1 MKKSIFYYLSLCLMG
16 SVMLASCSDDE
27 EGGGS
32 GVENEQPAVYS
43 IKLSAPQKRVL
54 SQSNDFAFDVL
65 KSIND
70 ENTNN
75 FVSPYSLG
83 QALAMLAN
91 GAEGETY
98 DEIARVLKIGDGAS
112 LDDINTFYATMNE
125 ALTSIKSSAKFAVAN
140 SLWTN
145 QKYDSYLLG
154 SYKTDMQT
162 HYGAQV
168 QALDFSDPNSP
179 GAINK
184 WANKQTNG
192 LIPSIITNLNSE
204 SHALLLN
211 SLYFRGLWKYFPKKN
226 THDEMF
232 RNQFDRNENAKMM
245 ESDVTY
251 LNGFLSDDELM
262 AEFNYGGEA
271 FQLQIIM
278 PIKQKINDYIAG
290 LNGEKYAQMLTE
302 MQSTQTIV
310 TMPKF
315 KHSYENQLIENMKKM
330 GIKRAFDQGAQLGK
344 LSSYPGL
351 FVTLLQQNALI
362 EVNEEGSTA
371 ATVTQIQTDP
381 TAPEL
386 PPRFI
391 IDHPFIYII
400 KERTTGVILFI
411 GKVQTMEGMQ

>member
-1 MKKSIFYYLSLCLMG
+1 MKKSILYYLLWCLIM
-16 SVMLASCSDDE
+16 SVALVSCSDDNE
-27 EGGGS
+27 SGS
-32 GVENEQPAVYS
+32 GVENEQPAVYT
-43 IKLSAPQKRVL
+43 IKLTAPQKKVL

-112 LDDINTFYATMNE
+112 LADINTFYATMNQ

-145 QKYDSYLLG
+145 QKYDSYLLD
-154 SYKTDMQT
+154 SYKTDMLT

-168 QALDFSDPNSP
+168 QALDFSDAGSVET
-179 GAINK
+179 INK

-192 LIPSIITNLNSE
+192 AIPSIVKATDSE

-211 SLYFRGLWKYFPKKN
+211 SLYFKGLWKYFPKKN
-226 THDEMF
+226 THHEMF
-232 RNQFDRNENAKMM
+232 RNQFDRNENVKMM
-245 ESDVTY
+245 ESDITAI
-251 LNGFLSDDELM
+251 NGFISDDELM
-262 AEFNYGGEA
+262 AEFDYGGKV

-278 PIKQKINDYIAG
+278 PIKQKINDYIAE
-290 LNGEKYAQMLTE
+290 LNGEKYVQMLTE
-302 MQSTQTIV
+302 MQSTETIV

-330 GIKRAFDQGAQLGK
+330 GICRVFNEDAQLGK
-344 LSSYPGL
+344 LSSYRGL
-351 FVTLLQQNALI
+351 SVTKLQQNTLI
-362 EVNEEGSTA
+362 EVNEEGTTA
-371 ATVTQIQTDP
+371 AAVTMGEIGP
-381 TAPEL
+381 TANVL
-386 PPRFI
+386 PSRFI

-400 KERTTGVILFI
+400 RERTTGVILFI

>member
-1 MKKSIFYYLSLCLMG
+1 MKKSILYYLLWCLIM
-16 SVMLASCSDDE
+16 SVALVSCSDDNE
-27 EGGGS
+27 SGS
-32 GVENEQPAVYS
+32 GVENEQPAVYT
-43 IKLSAPQKRVL
+43 IKLTAPQKKVL

-112 LDDINTFYATMNE
+112 LADINTFYATMNQ

-145 QKYDSYLLG
+145 QKYDSYLLD
-154 SYKTDMQT
+154 SYKTDMLT

-168 QALDFSDPNSP
+168 QALDFSDAGSVET
-179 GAINK
+179 INK

-192 LIPSIITNLNSE
+192 AIPSIVKSTDSE

-211 SLYFRGLWKYFPKKN
+211 SLYFKGLWKYFPKKN
-226 THDEMF
+226 THHEMF
-232 RNQFDRNENAKMM
+232 RNQFDRNENVKMM
-245 ESDVTY
+245 ESDITAI
-251 LNGFLSDDELM
+251 NGFISDDELM
-262 AEFNYGGEA
+262 AEFDYGGKA

-278 PIKQKINDYIAG
+278 PIKQKINDYIAE
-290 LNGEKYAQMLTE
+290 LNGEKYVQMLTE
-302 MQSTQTIV
+302 MQSTETIV

-330 GIKRAFDQGAQLGK
+330 GICRVFNEDAQLGK
-344 LSSYPGL
+344 LSSYRGL
-351 FVTLLQQNALI
+351 SVTKLQQNTLI
-362 EVNEEGSTA
+362 EVNEEGTTA
-371 ATVTQIQTDP
+371 AAVTMGEIGP
-381 TAPEL
+381 TANVL
-386 PPRFI
+386 PSRFI

-400 KERTTGVILFI
+400 RERTTGVILFI

>member
-1 MKKSIFYYLSLCLMG
+1 MKKSILYYLLWCLIM
-16 SVMLASCSDDE
+16 SVALVSCSDDNE
-27 EGGGS
+27 SGS
-32 GVENEQPAVYS
+32 GVENEQPAVYT
-43 IKLSAPQKRVL
+43 IKLTAPQKKVL

-112 LDDINTFYATMNE
+112 LADINTFYATMNQ

-145 QKYDSYLLG
+145 QKYDSYLLD
-154 SYKTDMQT
+154 SYKTDMLT

-168 QALDFSDPNSP
+168 QALDFSDAGSVET
-179 GAINK
+179 INK

-192 LIPSIITNLNSE
+192 AIPSIVKATDSE
-204 SHALLLN
+204 SHALLFN
-211 SLYFRGLWKYFPKKN
+211 SLYFKGLWKYFPKKN
-226 THDEMF
+226 THHEMF
-232 RNQFDRNENAKMM
+232 RNQFDRNENVKMM
-245 ESDVTY
+245 ESDVTAI
-251 LNGFLSDDELM
+251 NGFLSDDELM
-262 AEFNYGGEA
+262 AEFDYGGKA

-278 PIKQKINDYIAG
+278 PIKQKINDYIAE
-290 LNGEKYAQMLTE
+290 LNGEKYVQMLTE
-302 MQSTQTIV
+302 MQSTETIV

-330 GIKRAFDQGAQLGK
+330 GICRVFNEDAQLGK
-344 LSSYPGL
+344 LSSYRGL
-351 FVTLLQQNALI
+351 SVTKLQQNTLI
-362 EVNEEGSTA
+362 EVNEEGTTA
-371 ATVTQIQTDP
+371 AAVTMGEIGP
-381 TAPEL
+381 TANVL
-386 PPRFI
+386 PSRFI

-400 KERTTGVILFI
+400 RERTTGVILFI

>member
-1 MKKSIFYYLSLCLMG
+1 MKKSILYYLLWCLIM
-16 SVMLASCSDDE
+16 SVALVSCSDDNE
-27 EGGGS
+27 SGS
-32 GVENEQPAVYS
+32 GVENEQPAVYT
-43 IKLSAPQKRVL
+43 IKLTAPQKKVL

-112 LDDINTFYATMNE
+112 LADINTFYATMNQ

-145 QKYDSYLLG
+145 QKYDSYLLD
-154 SYKTDMQT
+154 SYKTDMLT

-168 QALDFSDPNSP
+168 QALDFSDAGSVET
-179 GAINK
+179 INK

-192 LIPSIITNLNSE
+192 AIPSIVKATDSE

-211 SLYFRGLWKYFPKKN
+211 SLYFKGLWKYFPKKN
-226 THDEMF
+226 THHEMF
-232 RNQFDRNENAKMM
+232 RNQFNRNENVKMM
-245 ESDVTY
+245 ESDITAI
-251 LNGFLSDDELM
+251 NGFISDDELM
-262 AEFNYGGEA
+262 AEFDYGGKA

-278 PIKQKINDYIAG
+278 PIKQKINDYIAE
-290 LNGEKYAQMLTE
+290 LNGEKYVQMLTE
-302 MQSTQTIV
+302 MQSTETIV

-330 GIKRAFDQGAQLGK
+330 GICRVFNEDAQLGK
-344 LSSYPGL
+344 LSSYRGL
-351 FVTLLQQNALI
+351 SVTKLQQNTLI
-362 EVNEEGSTA
+362 EVNEEGTTA
-371 ATVTQIQTDP
+371 AAVTMGEIGP
-381 TAPEL
+381 TANVL
-386 PPRFI
+386 PSRFI

-400 KERTTGVILFI
+400 RERTTGVILFI

>member
-1 MKKSIFYYLSLCLMG
+1 MKKSILYYLLWCLIM
-16 SVMLASCSDDE
+16 SVALVSCSDDNE
-27 EGGGS
+27 SGS
-32 GVENEQPAVYS
+32 GVENEQPAVYT
-43 IKLSAPQKRVL
+43 IKLTAPQKKVL

-75 FVSPYSLG
+75 FISPYSLG

-112 LDDINTFYATMNE
+112 LADINTFYATMNQ

-145 QKYDSYLLG
+145 QKYDSYLLD
-154 SYKTDMQT
+154 SYKTDMLT

-168 QALDFSDPNSP
+168 QALDFSDAGSVET
-179 GAINK
+179 INK

-192 LIPSIITNLNSE
+192 AIPSIVKATDSE
-204 SHALLLN
+204 SHALLFN
-211 SLYFRGLWKYFPKKN
+211 SLYFKGLWKYFPKKN
-226 THDEMF
+226 THHEMF
-232 RNQFDRNENAKMM
+232 RNQFDRNENVKMM
-245 ESDVTY
+245 ESDITAI
-251 LNGFLSDDELM
+251 NGFISDDELM
-262 AEFNYGGEA
+262 AEFDYGGKA

-278 PIKQKINDYIAG
+278 PIKQKINDYIAE
-290 LNGEKYAQMLTE
+290 LNGEKYVQMLTE
-302 MQSTQTIV
+302 MQSTETIV

-330 GIKRAFDQGAQLGK
+330 GICRVFNEDAQLGK
-344 LSSYPGL
+344 LSSYRGL
-351 FVTLLQQNALI
+351 SVTKLQQNTLI
-362 EVNEEGSTA
+362 EVNEEGTTA
-371 ATVTQIQTDP
+371 AAVTMGEIGP
-381 TAPEL
+381 TANVL
-386 PPRFI
+386 PSRFI

-400 KERTTGVILFI
+400 RERTTGVILFI

>member
-1 MKKSIFYYLSLCLMG
+1 MKKSILYYLLWCLIM
-16 SVMLASCSDDE
+16 SVALVSCSDDNE
-27 EGGGS
+27 SGS
-32 GVENEQPAVYS
+32 GVENEQPAVYT
-43 IKLSAPQKRVL
+43 IKLTAPQKKVL

-112 LDDINTFYATMNE
+112 LADINTFYATMNQ

-145 QKYDSYLLG
+145 QKYDSYLLD
-154 SYKTDMQT
+154 SYKTDMLT

-168 QALDFSDPNSP
+168 QALDFSDAGSVET
-179 GAINK
+179 INK

-192 LIPSIITNLNSE
+192 AIPSIVKATDSE

-211 SLYFRGLWKYFPKKN
+211 SLYFKGLWKYFPKKK
-226 THDEMF
+226 THHEMF
-232 RNQFDRNENAKMM
+232 RNQFDRNENVKMM
-245 ESDVTY
+245 ESDITAI
-251 LNGFLSDDELM
+251 NGFISDDELM
-262 AEFNYGGEA
+262 AEFDYGGKA

-290 LNGEKYAQMLTE
+290 LNGEKYVQMLTE
-302 MQSTQTIV
+302 MQSTETIV

-330 GIKRAFDQGAQLGK
+330 GICRVFNEDAQLGK
-344 LSSYPGL
+344 LSSYRGL
-351 FVTLLQQNALI
+351 SVTKLQQNTLI
-362 EVNEEGSTA
+362 EVNEEGTTA
-371 ATVTQIQTDP
+371 AAVTMGEIGP
-381 TAPEL
+381 TANVL
-386 PPRFI
+386 PSRFI

-400 KERTTGVILFI
+400 RERTTGVILFI

>member
-1 MKKSIFYYLSLCLMG
+1 MKKSILYYLLWCLIM
-16 SVMLASCSDDE
+16 SVALVSCSDDNE
-27 EGGGS
+27 SGS
-32 GVENEQPAVYS
+32 GMENEQPAVYT
-43 IKLSAPQKRVL
+43 IKLSAPQKKVL

-112 LDDINTFYATMNE
+112 LADINTFYATMNQ

-145 QKYDSYLLG
+145 QKYDSYLLD
-154 SYKTDMQT
+154 SYKTDMLT

-168 QALDFSDPNSP
+168 QALDFSDAGSVET
-179 GAINK
+179 INK

-192 LIPSIITNLNSE
+192 AIPSIVKATDSE

-211 SLYFRGLWKYFPKKN
+211 SLYFKGLWKYFPKKN
-226 THDEMF
+226 THHEMF
-232 RNQFDRNENAKMM
+232 RNQFDRNENVKMM
-245 ESDVTY
+245 ESDITAI
-251 LNGFLSDDELM
+251 NGFLSDDELM
-262 AEFNYGGEA
+262 AEFDYGGKA

-278 PIKQKINDYIAG
+278 PIKQKINDYIAE
-290 LNGEKYAQMLTE
+290 LNGEKYVQMLTE
-302 MQSTQTIV
+302 MQSTETIV

-330 GIKRAFDQGAQLGK
+330 GICRVFNEDAQLGK
-344 LSSYPGL
+344 LSSYRGL
-351 FVTLLQQNALI
+351 SVTKLQQNTLI
-362 EVNEEGSTA
+362 EVNEEGTTA
-371 ATVTQIQTDP
+371 AAVTMGEIGP
-381 TAPEL
+381 TANVL
-386 PPRFI
+386 PSRFI

-400 KERTTGVILFI
+400 RERTTGVILFI

>member
-1 MKKSIFYYLSLCLMG
+1 MKKSILYYLLWCLIM
-16 SVMLASCSDDE
+16 SVALVSCSDDNE
-27 EGGGS
+27 SGS
-32 GVENEQPAVYS
+32 GMENEQPAVYT
-43 IKLSAPQKRVL
+43 IKLTAPQKKVL

-75 FVSPYSLG
+75 FISPYSLG

-112 LDDINTFYATMNE
+112 LADINTFYATMNQ

-145 QKYDSYLLG
+145 QKYDSYLLD
-154 SYKTDMQT
+154 SYKTDMLT

-168 QALDFSDPNSP
+168 QALDFSDAGSVET
-179 GAINK
+179 INK

-192 LIPSIITNLNSE
+192 AIPSIVKATDSE

-211 SLYFRGLWKYFPKKN
+211 SLYFKGLWKYFPKKN
-226 THDEMF
+226 THHEMF
-232 RNQFDRNENAKMM
+232 RNQFDRNENVKMM
-245 ESDVTY
+245 ESDITAI
-251 LNGFLSDDELM
+251 NGFISDDELM
-262 AEFNYGGEA
+262 AEFDYGGKA

-278 PIKQKINDYIAG
+278 PIKQKINDYIAE
-290 LNGEKYAQMLTE
+290 LNGEKYVQMLTE
-302 MQSTQTIV
+302 MQSTETIV

-330 GIKRAFDQGAQLGK
+330 GICRVFNEDAQLGK
-344 LSSYPGL
+344 LSSYRGL
-351 FVTLLQQNALI
+351 SVTKLQQNTLI
-362 EVNEEGSTA
+362 EVNEEGTTA
-371 ATVTQIQTDP
+371 AAVTMGEIGP
-381 TAPEL
+381 TANVL
-386 PPRFI
+386 PSRFI

-400 KERTTGVILFI
+400 RERTTGVILFI

>member
-1 MKKSIFYYLSLCLMG
+1 MKKSILYYLLWCLIM
-16 SVMLASCSDDE
+16 SVALVSCSDDNE
-27 EGGGS
+27 SGS
-32 GVENEQPAVYS
+32 GVENEQPAVYT
-43 IKLSAPQKRVL
+43 IKLTAPQKKVL

-112 LDDINTFYATMNE
+112 LADINTFYATMNQ

-145 QKYDSYLLG
+145 QKYDSYLLD
-154 SYKTDMQT
+154 SYKTDMLT

-168 QALDFSDPNSP
+168 QALDFSDAGSVET
-179 GAINK
+179 INK

-192 LIPSIITNLNSE
+192 AIPSIVKATDSE

-211 SLYFRGLWKYFPKKN
+211 SLYFKGLWKYFPKKN
-226 THDEMF
+226 THHEMF
-232 RNQFDRNENAKMM
+232 RNQFDRNENVKMM
-245 ESDVTY
+245 ESDITAI
-251 LNGFLSDDELM
+251 NGFISDDELM
-262 AEFNYGGEA
+262 AEFDYGGKA

-278 PIKQKINDYIAG
+278 PIKQKINDYIAE
-290 LNGEKYAQMLTE
+290 LNGEKYVQMLTE
-302 MQSTQTIV
+302 MQSTETIV
-310 TMPKF
+310 TIPKF

-330 GIKRAFDQGAQLGK
+330 GICRVFNEDAQLGK
-344 LSSYPGL
+344 LSSYRGL
-351 FVTLLQQNALI
+351 SVTKLQQNTLI
-362 EVNEEGSTA
+362 EVNEEGTTA
-371 ATVTQIQTDP
+371 AAVTMGEIGP
-381 TAPEL
+381 TANVL
-386 PPRFI
+386 PSRFI

-400 KERTTGVILFI
+400 RERTTGVILFI

>member
-1 MKKSIFYYLSLCLMG
+1 MKKSILYYLLWCLIM
-16 SVMLASCSDDE
+16 SVALVSCSDDNE
-27 EGGGS
+27 SGS
-32 GVENEQPAVYS
+32 GVENEQPAVYT
-43 IKLSAPQKRVL
+43 IKLTAPQKKVL
-54 SQSNDFAFDVL
+54 SQSNGFAFDVL

-75 FVSPYSLG
+75 FISPYSLG

-112 LDDINTFYATMNE
+112 LADINTFYATMNQ
-125 ALTSIKSSAKFAVAN
+125 ALTSIKSSTKFAVAN

-145 QKYDSYLLG
+145 QKYDSYLLD
-154 SYKTDMQT
+154 SYKTDMLT

-168 QALDFSDPNSP
+168 QALDFSDAGSVET
-179 GAINK
+179 INK

-192 LIPSIITNLNSE
+192 AIPSIVKATDSE

-211 SLYFRGLWKYFPKKN
+211 SLYFKGLWKYFPKKN
-226 THDEMF
+226 THHEMF
-232 RNQFDRNENAKMM
+232 RNQFDRNENVKMM
-245 ESDVTY
+245 ESDITAI
-251 LNGFLSDDELM
+251 NGFISDDELM
-262 AEFNYGGEA
+262 AEFDYGGKA

-278 PIKQKINDYIAG
+278 PIKQKINDYIAE
-290 LNGEKYAQMLTE
+290 LNGEKYVQMLTE
-302 MQSTQTIV
+302 MQSTETIV

-330 GIKRAFDQGAQLGK
+330 GIFRVFNEDAQLGK
-344 LSSYPGL
+344 LSSYRGL
-351 FVTLLQQNALI
+351 SVTKLQQNTLI
-362 EVNEEGSTA
+362 EVNEEGTTA
-371 ATVTQIQTDP
+371 AAVTMGEIGP
-381 TAPEL
+381 TANVL
-386 PPRFI
+386 PSRFI

-400 KERTTGVILFI
+400 RERTTGVILFI

>member
-1 MKKSIFYYLSLCLMG
+1 MKKSILYYLLWCLIM
-16 SVMLASCSDDE
+16 SVALVSCSDDNE
-27 EGGGS
+27 SGS
-32 GVENEQPAVYS
+32 GVENEQPAVYT
-43 IKLSAPQKRVL
+43 IKLTAPQKKVL

-112 LDDINTFYATMNE
+112 LADINTFYATMNQ

-145 QKYDSYLLG
+145 QKYDSYLLD
-154 SYKTDMQT
+154 SYKTDMLT

-168 QALDFSDPNSP
+168 QALDFSDAGSVET
-179 GAINK
+179 INK

-192 LIPSIITNLNSE
+192 AIPSIVKATDSE

-211 SLYFRGLWKYFPKKN
+211 SLYFKGLWKYFPKKN
-226 THDEMF
+226 THHEMF
-232 RNQFDRNENAKMM
+232 RNQFNRNENVKMM
-245 ESDVTY
+245 ESDITAI
-251 LNGFLSDDELM
+251 NGFISDDELM
-262 AEFNYGGEA
+262 AEFDYGGKA

-290 LNGEKYAQMLTE
+290 LNGEKYVQMLTE
-302 MQSTQTIV
+302 MQSTETIV

-330 GIKRAFDQGAQLGK
+330 GICRVFNEDAQLGK
-344 LSSYPGL
+344 LSSYRGL
-351 FVTLLQQNALI
+351 SVTKLQQNTLI
-362 EVNEEGSTA
+362 EVNEEGTTA
-371 ATVTQIQTDP
+371 AAVTMGEIGP
-381 TAPEL
+381 TANVL
-386 PPRFI
+386 PSRFI

-400 KERTTGVILFI
+400 RERTTGVILFI

>member
-1 MKKSIFYYLSLCLMG
+1 MKKSILYYLLWCLIM
-16 SVMLASCSDDE
+16 SVALVSCSDDNE
-27 EGGGS
+27 SGS
-32 GVENEQPAVYS
+32 GVENEQPAVYT
-43 IKLSAPQKRVL
+43 IKLTAPQKKVL

-112 LDDINTFYATMNE
+112 LADINTFYATMNQ

-145 QKYDSYLLG
+145 QKYDSYLLD
-154 SYKTDMQT
+154 SYKTDMLT

-168 QALDFSDPNSP
+168 QALDFSDAGSVET
-179 GAINK
+179 INK

-192 LIPSIITNLNSE
+192 AIPSIVKATDSE
-204 SHALLLN
+204 SHALLFN
-211 SLYFRGLWKYFPKKN
+211 SLYFKGLWKYFPKKN
-226 THDEMF
+226 THHEMF
-232 RNQFDRNENAKMM
+232 RNQFDRNENVKMM
-245 ESDVTY
+245 ESDITAI
-251 LNGFLSDDELM
+251 NGFISDDELM
-262 AEFNYGGEA
+262 AEFDYGGKA

-278 PIKQKINDYIAG
+278 PIKQKINDYIAE
-290 LNGEKYAQMLTE
+290 LNGEKYVQMLTE
-302 MQSTQTIV
+302 MQSTETIV

-330 GIKRAFDQGAQLGK
+330 GICRVFNEDAQLGK
-344 LSSYPGL
+344 LSSYRGL
-351 FVTLLQQNALI
+351 SVTKLQQNTLI
-362 EVNEEGSTA
+362 EVNEEGTTA
-371 ATVTQIQTDP
+371 AAVTMGEIGP
-381 TAPEL
+381 TANVL
-386 PPRFI
+386 PSRFI

-400 KERTTGVILFI
+400 RERTTGVILFI

>member
-1 MKKSIFYYLSLCLMG
+1 MKKSILYYLLWCLIM
-16 SVMLASCSDDE
+16 SVALVSCSDDNE
-27 EGGGS
+27 SGS
-32 GVENEQPAVYS
+32 GVENEQPAVYT
-43 IKLSAPQKRVL
+43 IKLTAPQKKVL

-112 LDDINTFYATMNE
+112 LADINTFYATMNQ

-145 QKYDSYLLG
+145 QKYDSYLLD
-154 SYKTDMQT
+154 SYKTDMLT

-168 QALDFSDPNSP
+168 QALDFSDAGSVET
-179 GAINK
+179 INK

-192 LIPSIITNLNSE
+192 AIPSIVKATDSE

-211 SLYFRGLWKYFPKKN
+211 SLYFKGLWKYFPKKN
-226 THDEMF
+226 THHEMF
-232 RNQFDRNENAKMM
+232 RNQFDRNENVKMM
-245 ESDVTY
+245 ESDITAI
-251 LNGFLSDDELM
+251 NGFISDDELM
-262 AEFNYGGEA
+262 AEFDYGGKA

-278 PIKQKINDYIAG
+278 PIKQKINDYIAE
-290 LNGEKYAQMLTE
+290 LNGEKYVQMLTE
-302 MQSTQTIV
+302 MQSTETIV

-330 GIKRAFDQGAQLGK
+330 GICRVFNEDAQLGK
-344 LSSYPGL
+344 LSSYRGL
-351 FVTLLQQNALI
+351 SVTKLQQNTLI
-362 EVNEEGSTA
+362 EVNEEGTTA
-371 ATVTQIQTDP
+371 AAVTMGEIGP
-381 TAPEL
+381 TANVL
-386 PPRFI
+386 PSRFI

-400 KERTTGVILFI
+400 RERTTGVILFI

>member
-1 MKKSIFYYLSLCLMG
+1 MKKSILYYLLWCLIM
-16 SVMLASCSDDE
+16 SVALVSCSDDNE
-27 EGGGS
+27 SGS
-32 GVENEQPAVYS
+32 GVENEQPAVYT
-43 IKLSAPQKRVL
+43 IKLTAPQKKVL

-75 FVSPYSLG
+75 FISPYSLG

-112 LDDINTFYATMNE
+112 LADINTFYATMNQ

-145 QKYDSYLLG
+145 QKYDSYLLD
-154 SYKTDMQT
+154 SYKTDMLT

-168 QALDFSDPNSP
+168 QALDFSDAGSVET
-179 GAINK
+179 INK

-192 LIPSIITNLNSE
+192 AIPSIVKATDSE

-211 SLYFRGLWKYFPKKN
+211 SLYFKGLWKYFPKKN
-226 THDEMF
+226 THHEMF
-232 RNQFDRNENAKMM
+232 RNQFDRNENVKMM
-245 ESDVTY
+245 ESDITAI
-251 LNGFLSDDELM
+251 NGFISDDELM
-262 AEFNYGGEA
+262 AEFDYGGKA

-278 PIKQKINDYIAG
+278 PIKQKINDYIAE
-290 LNGEKYAQMLTE
+290 LNGEKYVQMLTE
-302 MQSTQTIV
+302 MQSTETIV

-330 GIKRAFDQGAQLGK
+330 GICRVFNEDAQLGK
-344 LSSYPGL
+344 LSSYRGL
-351 FVTLLQQNALI
+351 SVTKLQQNTLI
-362 EVNEEGSTA
+362 EVNEEGTTA
-371 ATVTQIQTDP
+371 AAVTMGEIGP
-381 TAPEL
+381 TANVL
-386 PPRFI
+386 PSRFI

-400 KERTTGVILFI
+400 RERTTGVILFI